1 MNEEKVLEAAATAFI
16 KEISTEIKSAYQG
29 IAAEARQILEL
40 GLTEYIT
47 NQYNRFKHVKTILR
61 GNTPNYF
68 YDVYHPL
75 NISNQKHKAI
85 TNSINSTFE
94 KSNYI
99 TVIGEAGSG
108 KSTLVKHLF
117 LRALSEK
124 KLIPVFIELRY
135 LTSEKNTIEN
145 HIKEK
150 ILEQK
155 ISESTKILERMLASG
170 KFLFFLDGYDEITG
184 DAKSNI
190 TESINKFVERHGKNK
205 FLLTTRPY
213 SDIDLLP
220 LFHNY
225 HIETLDKAEIDK
237 FIDKQLKEEPELA
250 DKIKKS
256 IKETKANYINSF
268 LKNPLLL
275 SLYILTYQSN
285 ASVPTKK
292 YVFYRRVINALFSE
306 HDSKSKLGFERETKC
321 QLQQEDFEKIL
332 KAFCFI
338 SYFDE
343 AFSFEHDNL
352 ISRLDVVKSGI
363 AEIKF
368 SSTDFT
374 TDMKVAVSLWVEDG
388 GITSFAHRSLQEY
401 FAALFIKDLDGINKE
416 KVYSKILSH
425 SESIHSL
432 NEIENFLSLCEE
444 MDEAN
449 FNKYYALPTLVELRN
464 NLIGRDTLSKFV
476 SFFTNG
482 ITQNVQ
488 KIEKGKTHN
497 FFYAT
502 VNRGVY
508 KSIYFHLPYTIKL
521 HQMISK
527 ADPNLIFPNG
537 IPIQAESTPYT
548 THYFNK
554 TKGLKG
560 RLLDALKSKD
570 ADKIA
575 KKLLEFVEKD
585 IEKRSKKIEQ
595 QNKSNIEFINMITL

>member
-40 GLTEYIT
+40 GLTEYII

-85 TNSINSTFE
+85 TNSISSTFE

-560 RLLDALKSKD
+560 RLLDALKNKD